1 MTPSVRVNTK
11 KVVRQKT
18 TEIAGDLNPNSKPIG
33 VRKPNAGFAKHYVF
47 IADDLFDEDL
57 KA

>member
-1 MTPSVRVNTK
+1 MTQTARLRTK
-11 KVVRQKT
+11 KVVQPKT

-33 VRKPNAGFAKHYVF
+33 LRKPNAGFAKHYVF